1 MRTACSVRIRG
12 VVQGVGFRPFVF
24 RLARA
29 HTLGGWVLN
38 DDEGVE
44 IHVEGSDRAVETFLH
59 DLRAEP
65 PPAARISTIDV
76 SSDEVIDLHDFT
88 IRESPRTKRP
98 TARIAPDLAVCDA
111 CLEELFDPGDRRFGY
126 PYINCTNCGP
136 RFTVINELALR
147 PAQHHDAPVVA
158 RSSPARQSSRIPAI
172 GASTR
177 SRSRVRP
184 AVLNTGSLTG
194 AETLSGSGPSIRRTA
209 RLLAEGAIVA
219 VKGLGGYH
227 LACDA
232 RNTNSVA
239 MLRDRKYRKEKPF
252 ALMASDAGVARFARG
267 AVRRC
272 AIASRVDGDDRS

>member
-1 MRTACSVRIRG
+1 MRTACSVRVRG

-88 IRESPRTKRP
+88 IRESPRAIRP
-98 TARIAPDLAVCDA
+98 TARIAPDLAVCAA

-136 RFTVINELALR
+136 RFTVIRDLPYDRRNTTMR
-147 PAQHHDAPVVA
+147 PWPLDRTCDTEFNDPCDRRFHAQPVA
-158 RSSPARQSSRIPAI
+158 CPACGPQYRLLI
-172 GASTR
+172 
-177 SRSRVRP
+177 
-184 AVLNTGSLTG
+184 G
-194 AETLSGSGPSIRRTA
+194 AETLSGTGPSIRRTA

-232 RNTNSVA
+232 RNANSVA
-239 MLRDRKYRKEKPF
+239 MLRDREVPQ
-252 ALMASDAGVARFARG
+252 GE
-267 AVRRC
+267 AVR
-272 AIASRVDGDDRS
+272 ADGQ